1 MSGVCKERKDI
12 MPERREEQSVLDEIV
27 SGLPGHKVQLLTQEL
42 RAIAS
47 RAAREAVEETLPAAL
62 DHYREERLG
71 YSDEV
76 AGLVR
81 LLAGKT
87 NDSKENVLS
96 KALTL
101 YGLAVDA
108 HENGN
113 RLSILN
119 PEDEIVQDIVGFD
132 DDRSVTATPSAMMA
146 GQAS

>member
-1 MSGVCKERKDI
+1 MSEA
-12 MPERREEQSVLDEIV
+12 REKRSVLDEIV
-27 SGLPGHKVQLLTQEL
+27 SGLPVHKVQLFTQEL
-42 RAIAS
+42 QSIAS

-62 DHYREERLG
+62 DHYREEKLG
-71 YSDEV
+71 YTDEV

-87 NDSKENVLS
+87 NDSKENVLA

-101 YGLAVDA
+101 YGLAFDA

-132 DDRSVTATPSAMMA
+132 DDTSVTSTLSAVMA
-146 GQAS
+146 GQSS

>member
-1 MSGVCKERKDI
+1 MSEA
-12 MPERREEQSVLDEIV
+12 REKRSVLDEIV
-27 SGLPGHKVQLLTQEL
+27 SGLPVNKVQLFTQEL
-42 RAIAS
+42 QSIAS

-62 DHYREERLG
+62 DHYREEKLG
-71 YSDEV
+71 YTDEV

-87 NDSKENVLS
+87 NDSKENVLA

-101 YGLAVDA
+101 YGLAFDA

-132 DDRSVTATPSAMMA
+132 DDTSVTSTLSAVMA
-146 GQAS
+146 GQSS